1 MNFKN
6 LISRI
11 LDKMTN
17 KNKNLKDFHI
27 IKLQLAKIMIN
38 IQKNIKSKNI
48 NDYEFKVFSQFGEDG
63 IINFLI
69 DKLNIKNNFFI
80 EFGVEDY
87 EEANTRLLLENKNW
101 SGLIFDSSEKNI
113 KIIKKKDYYWKYN
126 LVAQKSFITKKNINS
141 LIKSHVGNKKVGLL
155 SIDIDGNDYW
165 IWKTINCIQPDIVII
180 EYNARLGYKNSL
192 SIPYKEDFERKK
204 ENHSMIYFGCS
215 LEALRR
221 LGVEKGY
228 SLVGTNKNGNNAFFV
243 RKEIIK
249 KSKNTLKS
257 LNSKDSFNI
266 NTFNELRNKKGNL
279 LERSSSKEK
288 EIINNSK
295 FVKV

>member
-80 EFGVEDY
+80 EF
-87 EEANTRLLLENKNW
+87 
-101 SGLIFDSSEKNI
+101 
-113 KIIKKKDYYWKYN
+113 
-126 LVAQKSFITKKNINS
+126 
-141 LIKSHVGNKKVGLL
+141 
-155 SIDIDGNDYW
+155 
-165 IWKTINCIQPDIVII
+165 
-180 EYNARLGYKNSL
+180 
-192 SIPYKEDFERKK
+192 
-204 ENHSMIYFGCS
+204 
-215 LEALRR
+215 
-221 LGVEKGY
+221 
-228 SLVGTNKNGNNAFFV
+228 
-243 RKEIIK
+243 
-249 KSKNTLKS
+249 
-257 LNSKDSFNI
+257 
-266 NTFNELRNKKGNL
+266 
-279 LERSSSKEK
+279 
-288 EIINNSK
+288 
-295 FVKV
+295 